1 MMTEEWEP
9 KPALPRERTEYQ
21 PRRCRTKKTSHSPSI
36 ADIFFRDRVVP
47 CVDGSL
53 LARVFFTVQLVGS
66 GHVFGLFAR
75 FT

>member
-1 MMTEEWEP
+1 M
-9 KPALPRERTEYQ
+9 ALLLERSWRSEIPPPYEGGVHT
-21 PRRCRTKKTSHSPSI
+21 I
-36 ADIFFRDRVVP
+36 
-47 CVDGSL
+47 GSL